1 MSKKV
6 FSCPLPVVG
15 VAKWL
20 TQRIV
25 IPPSVGSSPITH
37 PLFSFKYQYFSLL
50 DCPEGLFGLNV
61 AVFFFP
67 NY

>member
-1 MSKKV
+1 
-6 FSCPLPVVG
+6 VVG

-37 PLFSFKYQYFSLL
+37 PIFSALL
-50 DCPEGLFGLNV
+50 IPLC
-61 AVFFFP
+61 
-67 NY
+67 